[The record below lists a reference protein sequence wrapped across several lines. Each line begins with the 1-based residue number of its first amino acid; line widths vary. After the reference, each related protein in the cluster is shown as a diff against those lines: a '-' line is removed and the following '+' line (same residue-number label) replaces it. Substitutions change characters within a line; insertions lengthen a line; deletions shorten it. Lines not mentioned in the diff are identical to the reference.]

1 MSAGRV
7 PGVVLILTDRAVELR
22 STLEPTAWL
31 VLEEM
36 AMSAHIV
43 DGVAVSK
50 LSVRT
55 LADRLGRSKD
65 AMARALRNL
74 SGAGLIERLE
84 ERDDFSGRF
93 VSVHYCVD
101 LRAAGLRLPSAD
113 VGPSNTPTNSPS
125 NSPTHTQRVPP
136 LDPSGPPTRGQS
148 LASAVA
154 MSGGTS
160 TPDLRH
166 LPPPPSSP
174 TSTDLHRGAAPG
186 PSRTDPDRRD
196 TAGTHG
202 RARSRP
208 DPARPDTLWHDTDR
222 G

>member
-31 VLEEM
+31 VLEEL
-36 AMSAHIV
+36 AINARIV

-74 SGAGLIERLE
+74 TSAGLIERLE

-93 VSVHYCVD
+93 LSVHYCVD

-113 VGPSNTPTNSPS
+113 AVPSNTPTNSPT
-125 NSPTHTQRVPP
+125 NSPTHTQRVPE
-136 LDPSGPPTRGQS
+136 LDPSRPTTQGRS

-154 MSGGTS
+154 MSGEAK

-174 TSTDLHRGAAPG
+174 SSTNLHPGAAPG
-186 PSRTDPDRRD
+186 PSRRDPDRRD
-196 TAGTHG
+196 TAGSHG

-208 DPARPDTLWHDTDR
+208 DPVGPDTLWRDTDR